1 MSISF
6 CSFSSGSSG
15 NCYLISSEKT
25 KLLLDVGI
33 PGRDIIDRLSYC
45 NIEPE
50 EVDGIFLT
58 HEHSD
63 HIKSLRMMSR
73 ATGAK
78 IYATQG
84 TLSAVKDRLA
94 SEVVPVESELWSTQ
108 IGDIKVESFPLS
120 HDAIDPAGFSFSH
133 GDIRITVLTDTGKVT
148 REQRRFLLDSDIIAL
163 ESNHERSLLMYTSYP
178 FSLKRRI
185 LSDGGHLSNDAAA
198 ECIAD
203 ILQNRTKKTMPLFA
217 LSHISKD
224 SNSPEMALLTVKGI
238 LEEKGFE
245 MKRDYL
251 MTVLY
256 RDRRSEIFK
265 Y

>member
-15 NCYLISSEKT
+15 NCYLISSKET

-33 PGRDIIDRLSYC
+33 PGRDIIDRLDYC
-45 NIEPE
+45 GVKPE
-50 EVDGIFLT
+50 EIDGIFIT

-63 HIKSLRMMSR
+63 HIKSLRMMSK
-73 ATGAK
+73 ATEAK

-84 TLSAVKDRLA
+84 TLSAVKDRLS
-94 SEVVPVESELWSTQ
+94 SEAVPVESELWSAQ

-120 HDAIDPAGFSFSH
+120 HDALDPAGFSFSQ
-133 GDIRITVLTDTGKVT
+133 GDIRITVITDTGKIT

-163 ESNHERSLLMYTSYP
+163 EANHERSLLMYTSYP
-178 FSLKRRI
+178 FTLKRRI
-185 LSDGGHLSNDAAA
+185 LSDDGHLSNDAAA

-203 ILQNRTKKTMPLFA
+203 ILKNRTKKTMPLIA

-238 LEEKGFE
+238 LEEKGYYL
-245 MKRDYL
+245 KKDYL
-251 MTVLY
+251 MTALY